1 MRKFENY
8 SAALRSLRQ
17 DPAQDLSNEF
27 IQSGIIDKFELQFEL
42 GWKLLK
48 ALLLY
53 EGDPVAASGS
63 PRDTLKTA
71 YQYYDFTDEA
81 LWLRMLRDRNDSAHV
96 YDGEKARLLVDTI
109 IHDYLPEFDRLEQG
123 LVCRYGKLLG
133 GDDKA
138 MADGQK
144 A

>member
-17 DPAQDLSNEF
+17 APTQDLSNEF

-71 YQYYDFTDEA
+71 YQYYDFMDEA
-81 LWLRMLRDRNDSAHV
+81 LWLRMLRDRNDSAHI
-96 YDGEKARLLVDTI
+96 YDGEKARRLVDTI
-109 IHDYLPEFDRLEQG
+109 INDYLPEFNRLEHG
-123 LVCRYGKLLG
+123 LVHRYGKLLDE
-133 GDDKA
+133 DDKT
-138 MADGQK
+138 MPK
-144 A
+144 V

>member
-17 DPAQDLSNEF
+17 APTQDLSNEF

-71 YQYYDFTDEA
+71 YQYYDFMDEA
-81 LWLRMLRDRNDSAHV
+81 LWLRMLRDRNDSAHI
-96 YDGEKARLLVDTI
+96 YDGEKARRLVDTI
-109 IHDYLPEFDRLEQG
+109 INDYLPEFVRLERG
-123 LVCRYGKLLG
+123 LVHRYGKLLDD
-133 GDDKA
+133 DDKT
-138 MADGQK
+138 MPK
-144 A
+144 V

>member
-17 DPAQDLSNEF
+17 APTQDLSNEF

-71 YQYYDFTDEA
+71 YQYYDFMDEA
-81 LWLRMLRDRNDSAHV
+81 LWLRMLRDRNDSAHI
-96 YDGEKARLLVDTI
+96 YDGEKARRLVDTI
-109 IHDYLPEFDRLEQG
+109 INDYLPEFNRLEHG
-123 LVCRYGKLLG
+123 FVHRYGKLLDE
-133 GDDKA
+133 DDKT
-138 MADGQK
+138 MPK
-144 A
+144 V

>member
-1 MRKFENY
+1 MRKFEVY
-8 SAALRSLRQ
+8 SSALRSLRQ

-81 LWLRMLRDRNDSAHV
+81 LITPGLLRI
-96 YDGEKARLLVDTI
+96 LV
-109 IHDYLPEFDRLEQG
+109 E
-123 LVCRYGKLLG
+123 
-133 GDDKA
+133 A
-138 MADGQK
+138 
-144 A
+144 

>member
-17 DPAQDLSNEF
+17 APTQDLSNEF

-48 ALLLY
+48 ALLSY

-63 PRDTLKTA
+63 PRDTLKAA
-71 YQYYDFTDEA
+71 YQYFDFMDEA
-81 LWLRMLRDRNDSAHV
+81 LWLRMLRDRNDSAHI
-96 YDGEKARLLVDTI
+96 YDGEKARRLVDTI
-109 IHDYLPEFDRLEQG
+109 INDYLPEFNRLEHG
-123 LVCRYGKLLG
+123 LVHRYGKLLDE
-133 GDDKA
+133 DDKT
-138 MADGQK
+138 MPK
-144 A
+144 V

>member
-17 DPAQDLSNEF
+17 APAQDLSNEF
-27 IQSGIIDKFELQFEL
+27 IQSGIIDKFEFQFEL

-63 PRDTLKTA
+63 PRDTLKAA
-71 YQYYDFTDEA
+71 YQYYDFMDEA

-96 YDGEKARLLVDTI
+96 YDGEKARRPVDTI
-109 IHDYLPEFDRLEQG
+109 INDYLPEFDRLERR
-123 LVCRYGKLLG
+123 LVRRYGKMLD

-138 MADGQK
+138 MAEGR
-144 A
+144 

>member
-8 SAALRSLRQ
+8 SAALRSLQ
-17 DPAQDLSNEF
+17 QAPTQDLSNEF

-71 YQYYDFTDEA
+71 YQYYDFMDEA
-81 LWLRMLRDRNDSAHV
+81 LWLRMLRDRNDSAHI
-96 YDGEKARLLVDTI
+96 YDGEKARRLVDTI
-109 IHDYLPEFDRLEQG
+109 INDYLPEFNRLEHG
-123 LVCRYGKLLG
+123 LVHRYGKLLDE
-133 GDDKA
+133 DDKT
-138 MADGQK
+138 MPK
-144 A
+144 V

>member
-17 DPAQDLSNEF
+17 APTQDLSNEF

-71 YQYYDFTDEA
+71 YQYYDFMDEA
-81 LWLRMLRDRNDSAHV
+81 LWLRMLRDRNDSAHI
-96 YDGEKARLLVDTI
+96 YDGEQARRLVDTI
-109 IHDYLPEFDRLEQG
+109 INDYLPEFNRLEHG
-123 LVCRYGKLLG
+123 LMSRYGKLLD

-138 MADGQK
+138 MAAGPV
-144 A
+144 